1 MYGQPQ
7 YVYMQGEYEYVV
19 TGTLKNYD
27 QTSFLPKINVPVLST
42 TGEFDEVGPK
52 TVEKHA
58 RMIPGAKF
66 VLYKGAG
73 HVTSWDA
80 RDANVRDVRE
90 FARQVDQKSR

>member
-1 MYGQPQ
+1 
-7 YVYMQGEYEYVV
+7 V

-27 QTSFLPKINVPVLST
+27 QTAVLPTIKVPVLST
-42 TGEFDEVGPK
+42 TAEFDEVGPA

-66 VLYKGAG
+66 ISYKGAG

-80 RDANVRDVRE
+80 MDANVKDVRD
-90 FARQVDQKSR
+90 FARSIDKH